1 MTCVVNAYSTVTDF
15 ARLRGWPTS
24 QPRMT
29 AMLRANSCNG
39 TLAVMATSASRAF
52 GMQAIGAENTRR
64 FFTDVFFGPA

>member
-1 MTCVVNAYSTVTDF
+1 
-15 ARLRGWPTS
+15 
-24 QPRMT
+24 MT
-29 AMLRANSCNG
+29 AMLRASSCSG